1 MDGGKFNGNTVAFV
15 NALACGIF
23 TDGVNGLN
31 VVVVV
36 AVGIFFGVCGF
47 TQHIEREAVTH
58 FLALF
63 TVLQRFFNGL
73 AGYELFAQQAHCVVH
88 ALTDQR
94 RATFADYAA
103 QCRAHVFFRSVG
115 GQFAGN
121 QQTPCSRVNEEGR
134 AVIQVAFPVAF
145 GDFVGNQA
153 VAGCIVRNTQQGLGQ
168 THQCNTFFTGERE
181 LVHQSIY
188 AACFGAAGA
197 DLSNQTTGKLGGG
210 IAFFVGHLCTL
221 QHILNGLDFIAAVG
235 ISYSLTQRSLCWKSE
250 VKHYLCSPKVF
261 FMVSDGLN

>member
-1 MDGGKFNGNTVAFV
+1 MDGGKFDGNTVAFV

-36 AVGIFFGVCGF
+36 AVGILFGVCGF

-58 FLALF
+58 FLTLF

-73 AGYELFAQQAHCVVH
+73 TGYELFAQQAHGVVH
-88 ALTDQR
+88 TLTDQR
-94 RATFADYAA
+94 GAAFADQTA
-103 QCRAHVFFRSVG
+103 QCGTHLFVVCR

-134 AVIQVAFPVAF
+134 AIVQVAFPVAF
-145 GDFVGNQA
+145 RDFVGNQA
-153 VAGCIVRNTQQGLGQ
+153 VTGCIIRNTQQGFGQ

-181 LVHQSIY
+181 LVHQGIY

-261 FMVSDGLN
+261 SWFQTA